1 MSEFARES
9 PYAWRLAFLSL
20 ACIAIGT
27 GGLYLPVVAMAPM
40 AAEFGNQRQIP
51 SLAYTLA
58 YIGTGIGG
66 IAMGWLADRLG
77 PRWPVMLA
85 GVMIGLGSAL
95 ASQAGPLTLL
105 ASYAV
110 LVGLLGHSGTFTP
123 LANNITGWFDRRR
136 GTALAL
142 VAVGNAFGG
151 FLWPQ
156 IFRFL
161 LPLWGWR
168 TTLLVYGVFA
178 GFSLLLAGLYV
189 RPAPGGRVRGQA
201 APREDF
207 SRLPFRSPVVMG
219 LLGAAGLGCCTP
231 MSMPLVHMVAFCGDL
246 GLPAARGSEAV
257 SLILLVAVAS
267 AFLTGRVIDRIG
279 SLPTVL
285 IGSAIQAFAVIGFMV
300 LVDGLPSL
308 WLFSAIMGV
317 PFIVTVQAYALIL
330 REFYGPNLAGW
341 RLGYI
346 MLFTLSGMALG
357 SWLAGLIF
365 DLTLRYQG
373 AFLVGLAFN
382 ALNLAACG
390 LLYWRWRQ
398 VK

>member
-1 MSEFARES
+1 MSEPGLES
-9 PYAWRLAFLSL
+9 PYAWRLAVVSML
-20 ACIAIGT
+20 AIAVGV

-58 YIGTGIGG
+58 YIGTGFGG

-85 GVMIGLGSAL
+85 GLMIALGCAL
-95 ASQAGPLTLL
+95 ASRSGALGLL
-105 ASYAV
+105 ASYTL
-110 LVGLLGHSGTFTP
+110 LVGLLGHSGTFAP
-123 LANNITGWFDRRR
+123 LANNITGWFERRR
-136 GTALAL
+136 GTALAI
-142 VAVGNAFGG
+142 VAVGNALGG
-151 FLWPQ
+151 FAWPQ
-156 IFRFL
+156 VYRFL
-161 LPLWGWR
+161 LPAWGWR
-168 TTLLVYGVFA
+168 QTLLAYGLFA
-178 GFSLLLAGLYV
+178 GALLLAAGLYV
-189 RPAPGGRVRGQA
+189 RPPPGGRLGRH

-207 SRLPFRSPVVMG
+207 HRLPFRSPFVMG

-231 MSMPLVHMVAFCGDL
+231 MAMPLVHMVAFCGDL

-267 AFLTGRVIDRIG
+267 AFLGGRVIDRIG
-279 SLPTVL
+279 PLPTVL
-285 IGSAIQAFAVIGFMV
+285 IGSSIQAFAVIGFMTW
-300 LVDGLPSL
+300 VDDLASL

-317 PFIVTVQAYALIL
+317 PFIVTVQGYALIL
-330 REFYGPNLAGW
+330 RDFYGPHLAGW

-346 MLFTLSGMALG
+346 MLFTLCGMALG
-357 SWLAGLIF
+357 SWLAGVIF

-373 AFLVGLAFN
+373 AFLAGLAFN
-382 ALNLAACG
+382 VLNLAAVG
-390 LLYWRWRQ
+390 LLYWRWQR